1 VVAPKENRMMVLM
14 ISTILASLALG
25 VTIAYALCSALF
37 TIFRI
42 HTQGKRPAAL
52 QMHTKIAHP

>member
-1 VVAPKENRMMVLM
+1 MMVLM

-37 TIFRI
+37 TLFRI
-42 HTQGKRPAAL
+42 HTRARRPVPL
-52 QMHTKIAHP
+52 PMQRKIAHP